1 MVVRYKNR
9 ILVEGQ
15 DFHVHIVRMPNRST
29 PAQVW
34 PNSDDTYD
42 IYLNG
47 LYWTEEDRMRRE
59 FDHEIRHILLRHFE
73 AVGLTIQEIE
83 REANGEKPV
92 QPSLH
97 ELSLHELSLHDF
109 LHPPEGTIPC
119 FGSDA
124 GMAEPSHETK
134 QYKTMKGAHL

>member
-15 DFHVHIVRMPNRST
+15 DFHVHIVKMPNRST

-73 AVGLTIQEIE
+73 AVGLTIREIE
-83 REANGEKPV
+83 REANGETADR
-92 QPSLH
+92 Q
-97 ELSLHELSLHDF
+97 ELSGLSLHDF
-109 LHPPEGTIPC
+109 LRPPEGTIPC
-119 FGSDA
+119 FGSVEA
-124 GMAEPSHETK
+124 MQGWLN
-134 QYKTMKGAHL
+134 QIVQRNNINL